1 MMGSDPSTF
10 THKVN
15 NNSSDLNFL
24 TKKEEIIKYFFD
36 RGFCLIPADDKK
48 VPLIKW
54 ESYQKEK
61 PSWEQIIQ
69 WKKEFHD
76 PNFAVICGP
85 VSGNLTI
92 LDFEDEKDAIA
103 FFGKDK
109 FDELKKTTIV
119 VSTPHGGIHV
129 PLIAKGKIPRRQT
142 KIFGYE
148 HEVDLLG
155 EGGYSLLPGS
165 VLDHS
170 KCKPE
175 KNCDHKSKG
184 EYKIISTST
193 DILEAEDI
201 ENFIKEKAKILGW
214 KVKLTKEE
222 NKENDQDIDKI
233 IDYLKA
239 KDRKFSMLM
248 EGNFD
253 RGQYPSRSEAEEALL
268 TILVDQLLSDEQ
280 IKKIMDQSKI
290 GKWQE
295 EKDDYKNRS
304 IQRAREWLRE
314 KRLEEINRH
323 EEIQTTKWIDDDGKL
338 EYDVIVEDIRRAFN
352 NNIFSD
358 ATFIYVWDKDHYHNE
373 GKSILAKKLADL
385 SLNLSP
391 IVIEH
396 IIKAVQQKTF
406 KKKEEIASMELPREF
421 LPVRNGILNW
431 KTGEL
436 KPHSPDYFY
445 TERLGV
451 EYDPEA
457 FPEGFVKYS
466 LSLFE
471 NNYTEMFKMWEDLA
485 LAHFR
490 GNPYQ
495 IVSIWM
501 GQSKDPSGLVSGG
514 EGKTTTAE
522 KLFGQKY
529 FGRDLFTKA
538 SLQSLSKSD
547 FEFFVLRGKWLHVAS
562 LDESG
567 YVRNYSGLIEQL
579 RDPFM
584 QKPVKNRPEQLL
596 WENTAYNILIGNMFP
611 KATAN
616 TKAFYR
622 SIQKIVYW
630 RKPMKNEWEYVE
642 GIDDKEKSGL
652 LNLSIALMRVIELRG
667 KPYGLFDLNEIKER
681 YMEISDSLSMLL
693 LDIFEKDKENE
704 IDQDEAINYVFA
716 EGELRGLVMES
727 LTKKKLTI
735 MLKDLFGAS
744 SKDTTTRTP
753 VKSDDGKITKTTTHK
768 YSYIGIKIKEKIKS
782 EQEKTEQETIS
793 EQEQPT
799 GSETISDTLG
809 GAVQD
814 YLLSI
819 PEGGYYRLS
828 EILLTRV
835 YKKLLLIIEEGIS
848 TSDKPITPL
857 LDALKD
863 PNKSNPESVSEI
875 LKGMRDPNNQKDQKP
890 RPALEDGQ
898 NFLKSL
904 EDNLRSKGISI
915 NEQKPM
921 IDEATG
927 RFLIYVL
934 EPYRPDD
941 IMKEL
946 GFSFVNQSKD
956 GVLYEKP
963 FNIQALQGGN

>member
-1 MMGSDPSTF
+1 MGSDPSTF
-10 THKVN
+10 AYNAN

-314 KRLEEINRH
+314 KKLEEINRH
-323 EEIQTTKWIDDDGKL
+323 EEIQTTEWIDDDGKL

-406 KKKEEIASMELPREF
+406 KKKGRNRIDGIAK
-421 LPVRNGILNW
+421 GI
-431 KTGEL
+431 
-436 KPHSPDYFY
+436 PSSQ
-445 TERLGV
+445 ER
-451 EYDPEA
+451 D
-457 FPEGFVKYS
+457 
-466 LSLFE
+466 
-471 NNYTEMFKMWEDLA
+471 
-485 LAHFR
+485 
-490 GNPYQ
+490 
-495 IVSIWM
+495 
-501 GQSKDPSGLVSGG
+501 
-514 EGKTTTAE
+514 
-522 KLFGQKY
+522 
-529 FGRDLFTKA
+529 
-538 SLQSLSKSD
+538 
-547 FEFFVLRGKWLHVAS
+547 
-562 LDESG
+562 
-567 YVRNYSGLIEQL
+567 
-579 RDPFM
+579 
-584 QKPVKNRPEQLL
+584 
-596 WENTAYNILIGNMFP
+596 
-611 KATAN
+611 
-616 TKAFYR
+616 
-622 SIQKIVYW
+622 
-630 RKPMKNEWEYVE
+630 
-642 GIDDKEKSGL
+642 
-652 LNLSIALMRVIELRG
+652 IEL
-667 KPYGLFDLNEIKER
+667 
-681 YMEISDSLSMLL
+681 
-693 LDIFEKDKENE
+693 ENW
-704 IDQDEAINYVFA
+704 
-716 EGELRGLVMES
+716 
-727 LTKKKLTI
+727 
-735 MLKDLFGAS
+735 
-744 SKDTTTRTP
+744 
-753 VKSDDGKITKTTTHK
+753 
-768 YSYIGIKIKEKIKS
+768 
-782 EQEKTEQETIS
+782 
-793 EQEQPT
+793 
-799 GSETISDTLG
+799 
-809 GAVQD
+809 
-814 YLLSI
+814 
-819 PEGGYYRLS
+819 
-828 EILLTRV
+828 
-835 YKKLLLIIEEGIS
+835 
-848 TSDKPITPL
+848 
-857 LDALKD
+857 
-863 PNKSNPESVSEI
+863 
-875 LKGMRDPNNQKDQKP
+875 
-890 RPALEDGQ
+890 
-898 NFLKSL
+898 
-904 EDNLRSKGISI
+904 
-915 NEQKPM
+915 
-921 IDEATG
+921 
-927 RFLIYVL
+927 
-934 EPYRPDD
+934 
-941 IMKEL
+941 
-946 GFSFVNQSKD
+946 
-956 GVLYEKP
+956 
-963 FNIQALQGGN
+963 